1 MRFGVNDINVN
12 FCLNFFVSVPRREW
26 GQTRGDA
33 RGLVHARPASAALVG
48 WHVIQTAKESR

>member
-12 FCLNFFVSVPRREW
+12 FCLNFFVSDPVGGE

-33 RGLVHARPASAALVG
+33 LGPARPRRTGAALIG